1 MDVAERGD
9 DHEAA
14 IKSAVK
20 ESRAS
25 LWTAMPGIVVSYD
38 PDKQTA
44 AVQPAIQ
51 GYPPTTRGVAA
62 PVNMPVCL
70 DCPVSFPRGGGY
82 ALTFPLNEGDEGM
95 LVFAS
100 RCIDAWWQSGGV
112 QPQAELRMHDLSDG
126 MFIPG
131 VTSQPNRL
139 ASVTQTGAEIRSDD
153 GQTRMQVASTAVVS
167 RFQGNDDKYVEF
179 SPGGVAS
186 GGNLSAKNAFSGGWT
201 TPTGDVMMVLNG
213 VLSVGNG
220 ILNPA
225 FINSIADRIQA
236 ATSCG
241 SLQRIVDEEIGA
253 IYAANADLLEKLAIL
268 QAMVELLKHPEDVLA
283 WVIKYIDLVLT
294 PYLAPIA
301 KIIALISATTEAVT
315 HLVTV
320 VEQTEE
326 RFKNCTITIPTPAE
340 LS

>member
-14 IKSAVK
+14 IKSAVR

-131 VTSQPNRL
+131 VTSQSRKL
-139 ASVTQTGAEIRSDD
+139 ADATSVGMEVRTDD
-153 GQTRMQVASTAVVS
+153 GHTRTQFGSGSVS
-167 RFQGNDDKYVEF
+167 SSFLDGDKFVDW
-179 SPGGVAS
+179 SPGGLTAS
-186 GGNLSAKNAFSGGWT
+186 GNLGSASAFSGGWT
-201 TPTGDVMMVLNG
+201 TPTGDVMTVVNG
-213 VLSVGNG
+213 VLAIGNG
-220 ILNPA
+220 TINPA
-225 FINSIADRIQA
+225 FFNSISDRIRA
-236 ATSCG
+236 VNTCAM
-241 SLQRIVDEEIGA
+241 LQRVVDQEIGA
-253 IYAANADLLEKLAIL
+253 IYAANADLLAKAAALEAIID
-268 QAMVELLKHPEDVLA
+268 LLKHPTDP
-283 WVIKYIDLVLT
+283 LT
-294 PYLAPIA
+294 WIIRFIEEYLAPQFAPIVAIA
-301 KIIALISATTEAVT
+301 AQVAATIQAVENLIQ
-315 HLVTV
+315 V
-320 VEQTEE
+320 VEEAKSRFTECE
-326 RFKNCTITIPTPAE
+326 ITIPLPVGA
-340 LS
+340 